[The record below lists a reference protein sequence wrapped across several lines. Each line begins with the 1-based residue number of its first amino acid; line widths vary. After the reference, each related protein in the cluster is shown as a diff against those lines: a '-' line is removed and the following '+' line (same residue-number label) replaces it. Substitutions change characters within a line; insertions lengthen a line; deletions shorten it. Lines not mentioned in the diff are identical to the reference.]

1 MKVVNRNDLLG
12 GPNTVSSA
20 TWRSIRL
27 LTRADNMGFSLNET
41 TIFAGTETRLW
52 YKNHLEAVY
61 CLAGEGE
68 VELLDDGRVFP
79 VVPGTLYALDMH
91 DRHVL
96 RAFSELTLVCVFNP
110 PLRGD
115 EVHDADGSY
124 PLPG

>member
-1 MKVVNRNDLLG
+1 MIVVSRNDKLE
-12 GPNTVSSA
+12 GPDTVTSEN
-20 TWRSIRL
+20 WRSIRL
-27 LTRADNMGFSLNET
+27 LKRSDNMGFSFNET

-79 VVPGTLYALDMH
+79 VMPGTLYALDRH

-96 RAFSELTLVCVFNP
+96 RAFTELTLVCVFNP

-124 PLPG
+124 ALLG